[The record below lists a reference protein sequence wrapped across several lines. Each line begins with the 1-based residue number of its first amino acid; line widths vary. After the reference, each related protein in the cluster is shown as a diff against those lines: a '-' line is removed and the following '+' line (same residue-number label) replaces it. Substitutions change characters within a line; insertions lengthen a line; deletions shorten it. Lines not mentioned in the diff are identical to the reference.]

1 MGSRGLGWWAE
12 LAPEMRCCV
21 GGAWA
26 RGWSGE
32 VGGAW
37 LERWAGPGRAGQVS
51 SRQLRSAV
59 PSQLRHAA
67 ADDEVRGGEERR
79 GQAHQPLHSAH
90 RCHCEHGR
98 CRALPVCGCS
108 VYCTAQSAILGL
120 REDYHYPVSARAAA
134 RTPKAPDPS
143 LENGHEL
150 GGAAPPPQLL
160 PLPSGLSLT
169 SPLLPQGHRH
179 SIQCGRRGH
188 PRWRCPHFGHHP
200 RGDQPAGSRH
210 LLDLGCGLASV
221 SVVRGFGGLRGTPE
235 KGDEQEGH

>member
-1 MGSRGLGWWAE
+1 MGGDPGFTGSRGLGWWAE

-21 GGAWA
+21 GGAWS

-51 SRQLRSAV
+51 SRQLRPAV

-90 RCHCEHGR
+90 RCHCQHGR
-98 CRALPVCGCS
+98 CRALPVCGGS

-120 REDYHYPVSARAAA
+120 HEDYHYPVSA
-134 RTPKAPDPS
+134 
-143 LENGHEL
+143 
-150 GGAAPPPQLL
+150 
-160 PLPSGLSLT
+160 
-169 SPLLPQGHRH
+169 
-179 SIQCGRRGH
+179 
-188 PRWRCPHFGHHP
+188 
-200 RGDQPAGSRH
+200 
-210 LLDLGCGLASV
+210 
-221 SVVRGFGGLRGTPE
+221 GGLRLGPPRHLTPPLRMDTSWE
-235 KGDEQEGH
+235 EQPHPHSFSHYRAASP